1 MVRNSS
7 KSKFSN
13 TIDVRLSQEVPGFF
27 SGHKG
32 IITLDILNFGNL
44 VNKRYGHIDEI
55 TFTSYGG
62 NRRAFVNTAG
72 IDPSTGKTIY
82 AVGTPFD
89 YVTKNN
95 KGESAWAMQVTAKY
109 EF

>member
-1 MVRNSS
+1 
-7 KSKFSN
+7 
-13 TIDVRLSQEVPGFF
+13 VRLSQEVPGFF

-32 IITLDILNFGNL
+32 VITLDILNFGNL
-44 VNKRYGHIDEI
+44 VNKRYGRIDEI
-55 TFTSYGG
+55 TFTSNGG

-72 IDPSTGKTIY
+72 IDPTTGKTIY